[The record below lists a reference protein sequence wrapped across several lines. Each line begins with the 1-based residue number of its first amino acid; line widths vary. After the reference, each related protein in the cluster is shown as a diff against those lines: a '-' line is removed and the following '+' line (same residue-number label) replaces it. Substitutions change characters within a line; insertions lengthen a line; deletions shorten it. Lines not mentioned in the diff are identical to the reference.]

1 MSAQINTLSHS
12 FTKLNEIGQML
23 LLINNMPILSPS
35 EIDLLKELATKKD
48 PEMTKSLNQF
58 KTDQNFDILQATWK
72 NLVAGTESGTSFL
85 RKKTRDYKLP
95 TVLSDPRR
103 RPEPISNNLISLRT
117 SIGLD
122 RKNPKD
128 LANQLKNI
136 FQSKETLSFED
147 FSKTVLTLNST
158 SEKLAN
164 LNKIKA
170 LRALF
175 DILDDNKSG
184 NLSRNEAFNQLVM
197 LSGGSQDEKI
207 SAFFMLNEESD
218 GLISYDTVVEHL
230 KQSISLCF
238 AFDPSLKKPNI
249 SADSLALATADNL
262 FSKIDCSVFKLVSEP
277 EYIAWTHKSPVPDSA
292 ASDKSLRI
300 AARIKKHEKLLID
313 LKSINS
319 QFCSKENLKDI
330 FYLKQATGLGKVPVS
345 NALQMFKAKNS
356 SGYFSR
362 QQFTETIKELVGKYC
377 KGVEPGS
384 EFYSAVC
391 KLFTKFDQ
399 DGNGVMDKAELFCGL
414 SLVCAGTL
422 GDKVYA
428 ACNSFD
434 ESEDGLMQYG
444 EVQQYFKVVIKMIL
458 TDEALFGVDLNKLVS
473 DTAEN
478 LFRYFSISKT
488 EAVTADMIKK
498 WLLVCKVKIH

>member
-1 MSAQINTLSHS
+1 MNTLSDS

-23 LLINNMPILSPS
+23 LLINNMPILSHE
-35 EIDLLKELATKKD
+35 EINSLKELATKKD
-48 PEMTKSLNQF
+48 PEMTKTLNQF
-58 KTDQNFDILQATWK
+58 KTDQNFDVLQAAWK
-72 NLVAGTESGTSFL
+72 NLVLGSESGSSFL
-85 RKKTRDYKLP
+85 RKKTRDYRMP
-95 TVLSDPRR
+95 SVLTDHRR
-103 RPEPISNNLISLRT
+103 KPEPISNNLISLRQ

-128 LANQLKNI
+128 LASQLKNI

-147 FSKTVLTLNST
+147 FSKTVLTINST

-170 LRALF
+170 LRMLF
-175 DILDDNKSG
+175 DVLDENKSG
-184 NLSRNEAFNQLVM
+184 NLSRSEAFNQLVM

-207 SAFFMLNEESD
+207 SAFFMLNEEGD
-218 GLISYDTVVEHL
+218 GLVSYDTVVEHL

-262 FSKIDCSVFKLVSEP
+262 FSKVDCSVFKLVSEA
-277 EYIAWTHKSPVPDSA
+277 EYISWTHKSPVPDSA
-292 ASDKSLRI
+292 ILDKSLRI
-300 AARIKKHEKLLID
+300 SARIKKQEKLLND

-330 FYLKQATGLGKVPVS
+330 IYLKQTTGMGKVPVF
-345 NALQMFKAKNS
+345 NALQLFKAKNS

-362 QQFTETIKELVGKYC
+362 QQFTEIIRELVGKYC
-377 KGVEPGS
+377 KGFELGS
-384 EFYSAVC
+384 EFYAAVC

-414 SLVCAGTL
+414 SIVCAGTL

-434 ESEDGLMQYG
+434 ESGDGLMQFG
-444 EVQQYFKVVIKMIL
+444 EVQQYFRVVIKMIL
-458 TDEALFGVDLNKLVS
+458 TDEALFGVDLNKLVL

-478 LFRYFSISKT
+478 LFIYFSIGKN